1 MDQPGTRAIPSLRYL
16 QSVPAFDEI
25 SHFIDGDIGPG
36 GGLTWDG
43 RVGTLSE
50 QARIPLLGA
59 NEMANRDATEVA
71 GRLAR
76 SRYAGEFRAAFG
88 ADIFQRP
95 QDALTAAVQALEAF
109 QHTPAEFFP
118 YSSKYDAFLR
128 GDADLTEQEERG
140 AALFKDPAKGN
151 CANCHVTSIKDGV
164 LPSFS
169 DYDYMNAGIPRNPA
183 IAANAN
189 RSYYDRGLQGPPR
202 MDHAGDADYC
212 GLFRSPT
219 LRNVAL
225 RDAFFHNGVFHTL
238 REVMEF
244 YVQRDTNPEKW
255 YPRNPDGRVHVYDDL
270 PPDCST
276 QVIERDP
283 PFDRKMGDK
292 PALTDAEIDDVIA
305 FMKTL
310 TDGYEPGTEPAP
322 AVPSRGAGTAPP
334 SAPVGWA
341 DPSRFIHDP
350 KAAVESSAEYA
361 WRAFVAVNWPAD
373 VRARKAD
380 PRRQLGSVGATV
392 WETWENVKDVFLLG
406 GRDPGPWRVGAAAP
420 VAAAATRFDTGL
432 LQASVPARRVV
443 NGVMLTFNPVTDAG
457 HLNETRLNR
466 QAFEYIRTHE
476 LFNVQ
481 GQVAAYESGR
491 KPSFPADSVEVKAQ
505 WRPIDPQQRARYH
518 TTWITLD
525 DGTHRLYGLTALHIA
540 SKDLGNWFWATFE
553 HVDNGA
559 GGSTAPAAAAIE
571 GTVWQNYR
579 LRGTMARPVDPDGQ
593 PILLANSQLEAG
605 IEHSSSCITCHSRAS
620 IGVVNGVPARLSIL
634 DERAAPA
641 AGDVSRGYV
650 GMSRPEWFGATY
662 LPLDFVWSLTKAQ
675 PRSSP

>member
-43 RVGTLSE
+43 RVGTLHE

-71 GRLAR
+71 VRLAR
-76 SRYAGEFRAAFG
+76 SPYAGEFRAAFG

-169 DYDYMNAGIPRNPA
+169 DYDYMNAGIPRNPM
-183 IAANAN
+183 IAANAD
-189 RSYYDRGLQGPPR
+189 RSHYDRGLQGPPR
-202 MDHAGDADYC
+202 MDLAKDADYC

-219 LRNVAL
+219 VRNVAL

-255 YPRNPDGRVHVYDDL
+255 YPRNPDGTVHVYDDL

-310 TDGYEPGTEPAP
+310 TDGYQPEAE
-322 AVPSRGAGTAPP
+322 TAPV
-334 SAPVGWA
+334 SWA
-341 DPSRFIHDP
+341 APSRFIHDP

-373 VRARKAD
+373 VRARSAD
-380 PRRQLGSVGATV
+380 PRRQLGSGGATV

-406 GRDPGPWRVGAAAP
+406 GRDPGPWRVGAAPPA
-420 VAAAATRFDTGL
+420 AAAATRFDTGL

-443 NGVMLTFNPVTDAG
+443 KGVMVTFNPVADAG

-505 WRPIDPQQRARYH
+505 WRPIDSEQRARYH

-525 DGTHRLYGLTALHIA
+525 DGTLRLYGLTALHIA

-553 HVDNGA
+553 HVDNGT
-559 GGSTAPAAAAIE
+559 GGSTAPAAAHIE

-579 LRGTMARPVDPDGQ
+579 LRGTMARPVGPDGQ

-605 IEHSSSCITCHSRAS
+605 IEHSASCITCHSRAS
-620 IGVVNGVPARLSIL
+620 IGVVNGVPTRLSIL
-634 DERAAPA
+634 DEGAAPA

-650 GMSRPEWFGATY
+650 GLPRPEWFGATY